1 MKTLPQKTNE
11 RISNRRMNFSSSFP
25 FLAKSFF
32 GILLFF
38 GFSLLTSCEK
48 DPFGPDNKPESIIP
62 DRFMVAIPQSI
73 SSSST
78 LKSLQID
85 TLSGNTIYQHLRT
98 FISVG
103 EYGAD
108 MAQNIMLSIATLN
121 LNRPL
126 ELTFNSDEDGRP
138 KHLKIVENVMF
149 ENANWQYRLTI
160 TDAGSANEPGQT
172 AHGLQVFWSWNPLIG
187 IAIVNPFNINRNI
200 EEQFANTRFRIDYS
214 EAGNLGYEAHMLVSI
229 TGLPLPNPLQ
239 NPFGLDKMK
248 MFAGRNGNMVTV
260 YGNSQHPNA
269 RFFSNETG
277 FNWAFVAAAFDNQDI
292 AIAEVGLP
300 PMGLDAS
307 DRETLLETYSIYNV
321 LRDQV
326 LNVWPTIDP
335 AVLNAYLHN
344 TMAPGYFDHTGFI
357 QAATAPSEAYLPLKE
372 QIQQLTPYNPQ
383 NISNLTVVFGE

>member
-11 RISNRRMNFSSSFP
+11 RISNPKMNVSSTFP
-25 FLAKSFF
+25 FLPKSFF

-48 DPFGPDNKPESIIP
+48 DPFGPDSKPESIIP

-78 LKSLQID
+78 LKSAQID
-85 TLSGNTIYQHLRT
+85 TLSGNSIYQHLRT

-103 EYGAD
+103 EYGAE

-126 ELTFNSDEDGRP
+126 ELTFISDEDGRP

-149 ENANWQYRLTI
+149 ENTNWQYRLTI
-160 TDAGSANEPGQT
+160 SDAGNANEPGQT
-172 AHGLQVFWSWNPLIG
+172 SNALQVFWSWNPLRG
-187 IAIVNPFNINRNI
+187 IAIVNPYNINRNI
-200 EEQFANTRFRIDYS
+200 DEPFVNTRFRIDYS

-248 MFAGRNGNMVTV
+248 MFAGRNGDMVTV

-277 FNWAFVAAAFDNQDI
+277 FNWAFVAAGFESQDI
-292 AIAEVGLP
+292 AVAEVGLP

-321 LRDQV
+321 LHSQV
-326 LNVWPTIDP
+326 LNVWPTIDLS
-335 AVLNAYLHN
+335 VLNAYLDN
-344 TMAPGYFDHTGFI
+344 TRAPGYFDHTGFI

-372 QIQQLTPYNPQ
+372 QIQQLAPYNPQ
-383 NISNLTVVFGE
+383 NISNLTVVFAD